1 MGAFDWLNPVGQA
14 LSIAQGISGFF
25 GSARERRRKR
35 EQKARAKTLLT
46 SQYTALQ
53 GAIGA
58 ERADV
63 ATLRGFQEQA
73 QGLQQR
79 GAIQEQQ
86 LGMQALQSQVG
97 MTGLA
102 GSGSGMQALMQGQMQ
117 FARQQEASALQAQE
131 SAFQLQQREASA
143 IRDIQASGFELDR
156 YAAEKG
162 IKSSYGQSLLDMY
175 GGY

>member
-14 LSIAQGISGFF
+14 VSIGQGIAGFF
-25 GSARERRRKR
+25 GSRRERKRRR
-35 EQKARAKTLLT
+35 EQKARAKGILA

-53 GAIGA
+53 GAMGA
-58 ERADV
+58 ERADF
-63 ATLRGFQEQA
+63 ATLRGFQQEA
-73 QGLQQR
+73 QMLQQR

-86 LGMQALQSQVG
+86 LGMQALQGQVG
-97 MTGLA
+97 RTGLA

-143 IRDIQASGFELDR
+143 IRDIQASGFDLDR
-156 YAAEKG
+156 YASEYG